1 MFHLALRLLLL
12 GSSHL
17 RQRFGEPLSGTS
29 QNGDH
34 HIQIALHLFHCG
46 RLGCRRL
53 ALRFQKQFRFSEN
66 AFADRARALAPGR
79 I

>member
-17 RQRFGEPLSGTS
+17 RQRFGKPPSGATKD
-29 QNGDH
+29 GDH
-34 HIQIALHLFHCG
+34 HIQIALHLFHRG
-46 RLGCRRL
+46 RPGCRRL

-66 AFADRARALAPGR
+66 AFADRARALAPSR